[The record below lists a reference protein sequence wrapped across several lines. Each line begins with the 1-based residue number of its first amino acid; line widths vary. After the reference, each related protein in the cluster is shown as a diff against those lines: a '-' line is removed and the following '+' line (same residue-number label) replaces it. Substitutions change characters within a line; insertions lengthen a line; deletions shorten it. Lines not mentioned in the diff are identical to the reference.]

1 MEITSTLFAAKA
13 IYIGLIFAITLGVAA
28 YSTYGERIVA
38 AWMQDRVGPDRAG
51 PFGIL
56 QPLADAVK
64 MFMKEDFIPA
74 NSSKWLFIAG
84 PCLSMLTALLTS
96 AVVPF
101 GDKLDLGGGIEMDL
115 QGIDVNIGILWV
127 FGIVSL
133 GVYGIL
139 VGGWASNNKYSLLG
153 AIRAASQNISYELAM
168 GLSIIAI
175 LMMTG
180 SLSTKVIVETQQ
192 NGAGFLSWNI
202 WSQPI
207 GFIIFIVCAFAEC
220 NRTPFDLPECE
231 TELIGGYHTEYSSMK
246 LGFYLFS
253 EYINMFISGA
263 VMATL
268 YFGGYDF
275 PGESF
280 VSEFFVNTIGTTQI
294 VANNLVA
301 LLGVGVLLIK
311 ALFFVFVFMW
321 VRWTLPRFRYDQL
334 MNLGWTGLIPISMF
348 NVVWTGLSILIPTT
362 FNLPS
367 WASIVISWSGI
378 GVLLIGL
385 IIYHGA
391 TSKKKTVALA
401 H

>member
-1 MEITSTLFAAKA
+1 MEPTNSIFIAKA
-13 IYIGLIFAITLGVAA
+13 ILIVVVFAITLGVAA
-28 YSTYGERIVA
+28 YSTYFERKIA
-38 AWMQDRVGPDRAG
+38 AFMQDRVGPDRAG

-64 MFMKEDFIPA
+64 MFMKEDFIPSHA
-74 NSSKWLFIAG
+74 NKWLFIMG
-84 PCLSMLTALLTS
+84 PCLSMLTALMTS

-101 GDKLDLGGGIEMDL
+101 GDTVTIAGVTFDL

-139 VGGWASNNKYSLLG
+139 IGGWASNNKYALLG
-153 AIRAASQNISYELAM
+153 GIRAASQNISYELAM

-175 LMMTG
+175 LMFSG
-180 SLSTKVIVETQQ
+180 SLSTRAIVEAQQ
-192 NGAGFLSWNI
+192 ASHWNI
-202 WSQPI
+202 LYQPL

-246 LGFYLFS
+246 LGFYLFA

-268 YFGGYDF
+268 FFGGYDY
-275 PGESF
+275 PGY
-280 VSEFFVNTIGTTQI
+280 EFIAGKFGETP
-294 VANNLVA
+294 AA
-301 LLGVGVLLIK
+301 LLGAGALIGK

-334 MNLGWTGLIPISMF
+334 MNLGWTGLIP
-348 NVVWTGLSILIPTT
+348 LSIYNVLVTGVGILSGQPII
-362 FNLPS
+362 
-367 WASIVISWSGI
+367 AGVAGVVI
-378 GVLLIGL
+378 LLAGL
-385 IIYHGA
+385 VIYDQLKF
-391 TSKKKTVALA
+391 KKKIA
-401 H
+401 

>member
-1 MEITSTLFAAKA
+1 MEITSTLFTAKA
-13 IYIGLIFAITLGVAA
+13 IYVGVIFAITLGVAA
-28 YSTYGERIVA
+28 YSTYFERKIA
-38 AWMQDRVGPDRAG
+38 AFMQDRIGPDRAG

-74 NSSKWLFIAG
+74 NSNKWLFIAG
-84 PCLSMLTALLTS
+84 PCLSMLTALMTS

-101 GDKLDLGGGIEMDL
+101 GDKLDLGGGVILNL
-115 QGIDVNIGILWV
+115 QGIDVNVGILWV

-175 LMMTG
+175 LMLTG
-180 SLSTKVIVETQQ
+180 SLSTKAIVEEQQ
-192 NGAGFLSWNI
+192 NGHWNI
-202 WSQPI
+202 LYQPL

-246 LGFYLFS
+246 LGFYLFA

-268 YFGGYDF
+268 YFGGYDYLGF
-275 PGESF
+275 DWVAAQFGE
-280 VSEFFVNTIGTTQI
+280 N
-294 VANNLVA
+294 VAN
-301 LLGVGVLLIK
+301 LLGVGALILK
-311 ALFFVFVFMW
+311 SFAFIFIFMW

-334 MNLGWTGLIPISMF
+334 MHLGWTILIPLAMF
-348 NVVWTGLSILIPTT
+348 NVVLTGLTIL
-362 FNLPS
+362 LPQELGVSPMFTMITS
-367 WASIVISWSGI
+367 WAGV
-378 GVLLIGL
+378 VLLVVAL
-385 IIYHGA
+385 FVYDSMTH
-391 TSKKKTVALA
+391 KKKKLA
-401 H
+401 VTR

>member
-1 MEITSTLFAAKA
+1 MEITSTLFTAKA
-13 IYIGLIFAITLGVAA
+13 IYVGVIFLITLGVAA
-28 YSTYGERIVA
+28 YSTYFERIIA
-38 AWMQDRVGPDRAG
+38 AFMQDRVGPDRAG

-74 NSSKWLFIAG
+74 NSNKWLFIAG
-84 PCLSMLTALLTS
+84 PCISMFTALMTS
-96 AVVPF
+96 VVVPF
-101 GDKLDLGGGIEMDL
+101 GDKLDLGGGLMLDL

-133 GVYGIL
+133 GVYGVLI
-139 VGGWASNNKYSLLG
+139 GGWASNNKYSLLG

-175 LMMTG
+175 LMLSG
-180 SLSTKVIVETQQ
+180 SLSTKSIVETQQ
-192 NGAGFLSWNI
+192 NGHWNI
-202 WSQPI
+202 VYQPL
-207 GFIIFIVCAFAEC
+207 GFVIFIVCAFAEC

-268 YFGGYDF
+268 YFGGYDY
-275 PGESF
+275 PGYGFIFEKF
-280 VSEFFVNTIGTTQI
+280 G
-294 VANNLVA
+294 NNAAV
-301 LLGVGVLLIK
+301 LLGVGALIGK

-334 MNLGWTGLIPISMF
+334 MGLGWTGLIPLSMF
-348 NVVWTGLSILIPTT
+348 NVVLTGASMLLTVNQEGSNWITALVSLGGIVVMLIVT
-362 FNLPS
+362 FLYNES
-367 WASIVISWSGI
+367 Q
-378 GVLLIGL
+378 
-385 IIYHGA
+385 Y
-391 TSKKKTVALA
+391 KKKKIATA
-401 H
+401 

>member
-1 MEITSTLFAAKA
+1 MEITSTLFTAKA
-13 IYIGLIFAITLGVAA
+13 IYVGVIFAITLGVAA
-28 YSTYGERIVA
+28 YSTYFERIIA
-38 AWMQDRVGPDRAG
+38 AFMQDRVGPDRAG

-74 NSSKWLFIAG
+74 QSDKWLFIAG

-101 GDKLDLGGGIEMDL
+101 GDTLDLGNGVMLDL

-133 GVYGIL
+133 GVYGVLI
-139 VGGWASNNKYSLLG
+139 GGWASNNKFALIG

-175 LMMTG
+175 LMLSG
-180 SLSTKVIVETQQ
+180 SLSTKTIVETQQ
-192 NGAGFLSWNI
+192 NGHWNI
-202 WSQPI
+202 LYQPL
-207 GFIIFIVCAFAEC
+207 GFVIFIVCAFAEC

-268 YFGGYDF
+268 YFGGYDY
-275 PGESF
+275 PGHDF
-280 VSEFFVNTIGTTQI
+280 ILNKFGMNI
-294 VANNLVA
+294 AA
-301 LLGVGVLLIK
+301 LLGVGALIGK

-334 MNLGWTGLIPISMF
+334 MGLGWTGLIPLSMF
-348 NVVWTGLSILIPTT
+348 NVVLTGAAMLFTVNDGGSNWITVAVSWVGVILMLVVTAFYSQT
-362 FNLPS
+362 QYN
-367 WASIVISWSGI
+367 
-378 GVLLIGL
+378 
-385 IIYHGA
+385 
-391 TSKKKTVALA
+391 KKKKLVTA
-401 H
+401 

>member
-1 MEITSTLFAAKA
+1 MEITSTLFTAKA
-13 IYIGLIFAITLGVAA
+13 IYIGVIFAITLGVAA
-28 YSTYGERIVA
+28 YSTYFERKIA
-38 AWMQDRVGPDRAG
+38 AFMQDRIGPDRAG

-74 NSSKWLFIAG
+74 NSNKWLFIAG
-84 PCLSMLTALLTS
+84 PCLSMLTALMTS

-101 GDKLDLGGGIEMDL
+101 GDKLDLGGGVILNL
-115 QGIDVNIGILWV
+115 QGIDVNVGILWV

-175 LMMTG
+175 LMLTG
-180 SLSTKVIVETQQ
+180 SLSTKAIVEEQQ
-192 NGAGFLSWNI
+192 NGHWNI
-202 WSQPI
+202 LYQPL

-246 LGFYLFS
+246 LGFYLFA

-268 YFGGYDF
+268 YFGGYDYLGF
-275 PGESF
+275 DWVAAQFGE
-280 VSEFFVNTIGTTQI
+280 N
-294 VANNLVA
+294 VAN
-301 LLGVGVLLIK
+301 LLGVGALILK
-311 ALFFVFVFMW
+311 SFAFIFIFMW

-334 MNLGWTGLIPISMF
+334 MHLGWTILIPLAMF
-348 NVVWTGLSILIPTT
+348 NVVLTGLTIL
-362 FNLPS
+362 LPQELGVSPMFTMIAS
-367 WASIVISWSGI
+367 WAGV
-378 GVLLIGL
+378 VLLVVAL
-385 IIYHGA
+385 FVYDSMTH
-391 TSKKKTVALA
+391 KKKKLA
-401 H
+401 VTR

>member
-1 MEITSTLFAAKA
+1 MEITSTLFTAKA
-13 IYIGLIFAITLGVAA
+13 IYVGIIFAITLGIAT
-28 YSTYGERIVA
+28 YSTYFERVVA
-38 AWMQDRVGPDRAG
+38 AFMQDRVGPDRAG

-74 NSSKWLFIAG
+74 QSSKWLFIAG

-96 AVVPF
+96 AVIPF
-101 GDKLDLGGGIEMDL
+101 GDTLDLGNGLMLDL

-133 GVYGIL
+133 GVYGVLI
-139 VGGWASNNKYSLLG
+139 GGWASNNKFALIG

-175 LMMTG
+175 LMLSG
-180 SLSTKVIVETQQ
+180 SLSTKNIVEVQQ
-192 NGAGFLSWNI
+192 AGHWNI
-202 WSQPI
+202 LYQPL

-268 YFGGYDF
+268 YFGGYDY
-275 PGESF
+275 PGFTFMLEKF
-280 VSEFFVNTIGTTQI
+280 GNN
-294 VANNLVA
+294 VAV
-301 LLGVGVLLIK
+301 LLGVGALILK
-311 ALFFVFVFMW
+311 AIFFIFIFMW
-321 VRWTLPRFRYDQL
+321 VRWTIPRFRYDQL
-334 MNLGWTGLIPISMF
+334 MNLGWTGLIPLAMF
-348 NVVWTGLSILIPTT
+348 NVVLTGGVMLFTVNEGGSNWITVAA
-362 FNLPS
+362 S
-367 WASIVISWSGI
+367 WA
-378 GVLLIGL
+378 GVALMLVVTAF
-385 IIYHGA
+385 Y
-391 TSKKKTVALA
+391 SQMQYKKKKFATA
-401 H
+401 

>member
-1 MEITSTLFAAKA
+1 MNLLDSVFIAKA
-13 IYIGLIFAITLGVAA
+13 SFIGVIFLITLGVAA
-28 YSTYGERIVA
+28 YSTYFERKIA
-38 AWMQDRVGPDRAG
+38 AFMQDRIGPDRAG

-74 NSSKWLFIAG
+74 NSNKWLFIMG
-84 PCLSMLTALLTS
+84 PCLSMLTALMTS

-101 GDKLDLGGGIEMDL
+101 GDTLTLGGVTFDL

-139 VGGWASNNKYSLLG
+139 IGGWASNNKYSLLG

-168 GLSIIAI
+168 GLSSIAI

-180 SLSTKVIVETQQ
+180 SLSTKAIVEAQQ
-192 NGAGFLSWNI
+192 NGHWNI
-202 WSQPI
+202 LYQPM
-207 GFIIFIVCAFAEC
+207 GFIIFLICAFAEC

-246 LGFYLFS
+246 LGFYLFA

-268 YFGGYDF
+268 YFGGYDY
-275 PGESF
+275 PGVDF
-280 VSEFFVNTIGTTQI
+280 VTAHLGATAATLIGMG
-294 VANNLVA
+294 A
-301 LLGVGVLLIK
+301 LIGK
-311 ALFFVFVFMW
+311 ALAFVFVFMW

-334 MNLGWTGLIPISMF
+334 MGLGWSGLIPLAMF
-348 NVVWTGLSILIPTT
+348 NVVVTGL
-362 FNLPS
+362 
-367 WASIVISWSGI
+367 
-378 GVLLIGL
+378 GVLLNQQILVGIGGVVVFIAGIVVYDQL
-385 IIYHGA
+385 FV
-391 TSKKKTVALA
+391 KKKLA
-401 H
+401 